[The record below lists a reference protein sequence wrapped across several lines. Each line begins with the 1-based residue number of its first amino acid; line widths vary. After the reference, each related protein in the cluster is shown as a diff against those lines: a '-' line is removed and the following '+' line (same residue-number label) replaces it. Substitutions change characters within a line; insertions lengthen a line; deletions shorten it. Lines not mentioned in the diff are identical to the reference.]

1 MSAAFNLAE
10 SDTER
15 PPWIQL
21 FGIEIVGVTVTAQAW
36 AENAVAM
43 AAKNHLLII
52 FPSKYVPD
60 HRAVSGAV

>member
-21 FGIEIVGVTVTAQAW
+21 FGIEIVGVTVTALGR
-36 AENAVAM
+36 ERG
-43 AAKNHLLII
+43 
-52 FPSKYVPD
+52 SYG
-60 HRAVSGAV
+60 R